1 MTESKSKVST
11 PPILIGDL
19 PRAEKEA
26 LKAFAEIQNNSYENK
41 SLGKQKQVEEV
52 YPCDCQ
58 YRPGEELN
66 SYTACGE
73 DADCINRLTQTE
85 CDESECRSKSHCQ
98 NQRFQRKQYAGVE
111 IVQTEHKAE
120 QHLTSHYEIIR
131 NDMVYE
137 YIGEVVTENTLLR
150 RMRAYNDEGI
160 KHFYFMMLQ
169 KGEFIDATKR
179 GGIGRFA
186 NHSCNPNCYVA
197 KWVVGNRIRM
207 AIFAKR
213 NIVKDEELT
222 FNYNVDRY
230 GNDAQTCYCGEANCV
245 GFIGGK
251 TQTEVATMDD
261 VYLDALGLDDDE
273 IRALSI
279 NIPKKVKKGKK
290 GAAAPP
296 VPANPEEE
304 ELKFAVKP
312 LKVEQ
317 VASLLIAIRKA
328 IGTTR
333 PMLLKLLGRLQLTE
347 DLPSLRQF
355 LRLRGLGLLAEILGD
370 SSEDPEVATLILQS
384 IQNLPM
390 TNRIKIEDIGLED
403 TIQPY
408 TESEDESLKTMS
420 VELLE
425 KWSQLEKGFRIPRKK
440 AEDDDVPTIRHY
452 TLDDEE
458 VERPRKRPKV
468 TTDFT
473 FDLPPAA
480 ATSTPGPYIL
490 PPRWPEPT
498 APPRPAYHE
507 PSKDQLEAIIA
518 RAAETAAAMAAAA
531 QASSSTSTVKEK
543 KHRTSDKSKSKN
555 TEALKEKQLKKL
567 VGSVIVKSASKY
579 AKQLGHEAFKKY
591 AEECTVTI
599 AEKEKKSSTYA
610 TSKLD
615 KLSDEKQA
623 KIKKFAKDFFI
634 KAVHKMEKKKASR
647 PPSSP
652 SKSSQPSTTDPR
664 RSSLTG
670 TASSSSATLQINDI
684 TPPSPNLERNGEDQ
698 PDGEEVNVEDL
709 MDQMFGEDEE
719 KMDDV
724 DEEETLK
731 ADQTPDGDMDVDG
744 DQLKIGTV
752 ENTPVGDANETN
764 DHVPQNMKMEQD
776 LVDLMPRVC

>member
-58 YRPGEELN
+58 YRPGE
-66 SYTACGE
+66 
-73 DADCINRLTQTE
+73 
-85 CDESECRSKSHCQ
+85 
-98 NQRFQRKQYAGVE
+98 
-111 IVQTEHKAE
+111 AE

-312 LKVEQ
+312 LKVGQ

-370 SSEDPEVATLILQS
+370 SSEDPEVATLSTELIGRTQILQS

-744 DQLKIGTV
+744 DQLKIGTL